1 MQIVAGVAPQR
12 DRMDAC
18 LVFPSMPAVMRL
30 NKLGSFSMAQL
41 GQSKSPFAEFM
52 RSARKNSDNFEEN
65 LLKLV
70 RTLPA
75 VLKYLPSQKA
85 QDARNF
91 VQVRLSSSQVWCQSR
106 NLTTSICL
114 WSD

>member
-1 MQIVAGVAPQR
+1 
-12 DRMDAC
+12 MDAC

-30 NKLGSFSMAQL
+30 NKLGTFSMTQL
-41 GQSKSPFAEFM
+41 GQAKSPFADFM

-70 RTLPA
+70 RTLPT

-91 VQVRLSSSQVWCQSR
+91 VQVPPLAYSCEACAHMRPLHR
-106 NLTTSICL
+106 AGIG
-114 WSD
+114 